1 MIKIKKRKCKECRNP
16 FTPSG
21 TVVVCSFDCAVAYGK
36 KTAAK
41 AAAKRDKEQAK
52 RHKEQRAK
60 ERKQK
65 ADFRKTDTK
74 WLKAKAQEYC
84 NRYIRIRD
92 ELCGCISCGTR
103 ADIKYDAGHFIPA
116 GRCIPLRYNELNIHK
131 QCTRCN
137 TYMGG
142 NPTPYE
148 AALRI
153 KLGNE
158 IVEWLKGQHEPIRYR
173 AEDYLRIIDDYKAKI
188 KLLQTGKMYA
198 DSTRKQKTIPKK
210 LEANS

>member
-1 MIKIKKRKCKECRNP
+1 MNKIKKRKCKECRNP
-16 FTPSG
+16 FTPHG
-21 TVVVCSFDCAVAYGK
+21 MVLVCSFDCAVAYGK

-41 AAAKRDKEQAK
+41 LEARKAKEVK
-52 RHKEQRAK
+52 AK

-65 ADFRKTDTK
+65 ADFRLKDTK
-74 WLKAKAQEYC
+74 WLKAKAQEHC
-84 NRYIRIRD
+84 NRYIRLRD
-92 ELCGCISCGTR
+92 EKCGCISCGTM

-158 IVEWLKGQHEPIRYR
+158 VVEWLKGPHDPIRYR
-173 AEDYLRIIDDYKAKI
+173 AEDYLRIIEEYKAKI
-188 KLLQTGKMYA
+188 KLLGKQN
-198 DSTRKQKTIPKK
+198 D
-210 LEANS
+210 

>member
-1 MIKIKKRKCKECRNP
+1 MIKQIKLKPCKECKTP
-16 FTPSG
+16 FPPYG
-21 TVVVCSFDCAVAYGK
+21 MQKVCSIKCAIQYANKQESAKK
-36 KTAAK
+36 KTLDRIAAK
-41 AAAKRDKEQAK
+41 AAKEQK
-52 RHKEQRAK
+52 AK

-65 ADFRKTDTK
+65 ADFRLTDTT

-84 NRYIRIRD
+84 NRYIRLRD
-92 ELCGCISCGTR
+92 EQNGCISCGTM

-116 GRCIPLRYNELNIHK
+116 GRCIPLRYNELNIHR

-153 KLGNE
+153 KLGDE
-158 IVEWLKGQHEPIRYR
+158 VVEWLKGPHEPVRYR
-173 AEDYLRIIDDYKAKI
+173 AEDYLLIIAEYKQKI
-188 KLLQTGKMYA
+188 KSL
-198 DSTRKQKTIPKK
+198 KTC
-210 LEANS
+210 

>member
-1 MIKIKKRKCKECRNP
+1 MKSTAVKQKACKICRARFRP
-16 FTPSG
+16 FNSLAL
-21 TVVVCSFDCAVAYGK
+21 VCSPKCAIEFARK
-36 KTAAK
+36 Q
-41 AAAKRDKEQAK
+41 AAANQIKLDRIEAK
-52 RHKEQRAK
+52 KSKEQRAK

-65 ADFRKTDTK
+65 ADFRRTDTK

-137 TYMGG
+137 THMSC
-142 NPTPYE
+142 NLTAYE

-158 IVEWLKGQHEPIRYR
+158 VVEWLKGPHEPIRYR
-173 AEDYLRIIDDYKAKI
+173 AEDYLRIIDEYKAKI
-188 KLLQTGKMYA
+188 KLLGKQN
-198 DSTRKQKTIPKK
+198 D
-210 LEANS
+210 

>member
-1 MIKIKKRKCKECRNP
+1 MQTKAIKKRKCKECRNP
-16 FTPSG
+16 FQPYG

-52 RHKEQRAK
+52 RNKERRAK
-60 ERKQK
+60 ERQQK
-65 ADFRKTDTK
+65 AEFRLKDTK

-84 NRYIRIRD
+84 NKYVRLRD
-92 ELCGCISCGTR
+92 DLFGCISCGTR

-137 TYMGG
+137 THMSG
-142 NPTPYE
+142 NLTAYE

-153 KLGNE
+153 KLGDKV
-158 IVEWLKGQHEPIRYR
+158 VEWLKGPHEPIRYR
-173 AEDYLRIIDDYKAKI
+173 AEDYLRIIDEYKAKI
-188 KLLQTGKMYA
+188 KLLGKQN
-198 DSTRKQKTIPKK
+198 D
-210 LEANS
+210 

>member
-1 MIKIKKRKCKECRNP
+1 MKSTAVKQKACKICRARFRP
-16 FTPSG
+16 FNSLAL
-21 TVVVCSFDCAVAYGK
+21 VCSPKCAIEFARK
-36 KTAAK
+36 Q
-41 AAAKRDKEQAK
+41 AAANQIKLDRIEAK
-52 RHKEQRAK
+52 KSKEQRAK

-65 ADFRKTDTK
+65 ADFRRTDTK

-137 TYMGG
+137 THMSG
-142 NPTPYE
+142 NLTAYE

-158 IVEWLKGQHEPIRYR
+158 VVEWLKGPHEPVRYR
-173 AEDYLRIIDDYKAKI
+173 PEDYLRIIDEYKAKI
-188 KLLQTGKMYA
+188 KLLGKQN
-198 DSTRKQKTIPKK
+198 D
-210 LEANS
+210 

>member
-1 MIKIKKRKCKECRNP
+1 MKSTAVKQKACKICRARFRP
-16 FTPSG
+16 FNSLAL
-21 TVVVCSFDCAVAYGK
+21 VCSPKCAIEFARK
-36 KTAAK
+36 Q
-41 AAAKRDKEQAK
+41 AAANQIKLDRIEAK
-52 RHKEQRAK
+52 KSKEQRAK

-65 ADFRKTDTK
+65 ADFRRTDTK
-74 WLKAKAQEYC
+74 WLKAKAQDYC

-137 TYMGG
+137 THMSG
-142 NPTPYE
+142 NLTAYE

-158 IVEWLKGQHEPIRYR
+158 VVEWLKGPHEPIRYR
-173 AEDYLRIIDDYKAKI
+173 AEDYLRIIDEYKAKI
-188 KLLQTGKMYA
+188 KLLGKQN
-198 DSTRKQKTIPKK
+198 D
-210 LEANS
+210 

>member
-1 MIKIKKRKCKECRNP
+1 MKSTAVKQKACKICRARFRP
-16 FTPSG
+16 FNSLAL
-21 TVVVCSFDCAVAYGK
+21 VCSPKCAIEFARK
-36 KTAAK
+36 Q
-41 AAAKRDKEQAK
+41 AAANQIKLDRIEAK
-52 RHKEQRAK
+52 KSKEQRAK

-65 ADFRKTDTK
+65 ADFRRTDTK

-116 GRCIPLRYNELNIHK
+116 GRCIPLRYNEINIHK

-137 TYMGG
+137 THMSG
-142 NPTPYE
+142 NLTAYE

-158 IVEWLKGQHEPIRYR
+158 VVEWLKGPHEPIRYR
-173 AEDYLRIIDDYKAKI
+173 AEDYLRIIDEYKAKI
-188 KLLQTGKMYA
+188 KLLGKQN
-198 DSTRKQKTIPKK
+198 D
-210 LEANS
+210 

>member
-1 MIKIKKRKCKECRNP
+1 MKSTAVKQKACKICRARFRP
-16 FTPSG
+16 FNSLAL
-21 TVVVCSFDCAVAYGK
+21 VCSPKCAIEFARK
-36 KTAAK
+36 Q
-41 AAAKRDKEQAK
+41 AAANQIKLDRIEAK
-52 RHKEQRAK
+52 KSKEQRAK

-65 ADFRKTDTK
+65 ADFRRTDTK

-137 TYMGG
+137 THMSG
-142 NPTPYE
+142 NLTAYE

-158 IVEWLKGQHEPIRYR
+158 VVEWLKGPHEPIRYR
-173 AEDYLRIIDDYKAKI
+173 AEDYLRIIDEYKAKI
-188 KLLQTGKMYA
+188 KLLGKQN
-198 DSTRKQKTIPKK
+198 D
-210 LEANS
+210 

>member
-16 FTPSG
+16 FVPYG
-21 TVVVCSFDCAVAYGK
+21 MAVVCSFDCAVAYGK
-36 KTAAK
+36 KKTAADQMIINRIDKRK
-41 AAAKRDKEQAK
+41 A
-52 RHKEQRAK
+52 KEQRAK

-65 ADFRKTDTK
+65 ADFRLKDTK

-84 NRYIRIRD
+84 NRYIRMRD

-137 TYMGG
+137 TRLSG
-142 NPTPYE
+142 NLTAYE
-148 AALRI
+148 SALRI
-153 KLGNE
+153 KLSNE
-158 IVEWLKGQHEPIRYR
+158 VVEWLKGPHDPVRYR
-173 AEDYLRIIDDYKAKI
+173 AEDYLRIIEEYKAKI
-188 KLLQTGKMYA
+188 KLLGK
-198 DSTRKQKTIPKK
+198 
-210 LEANS
+210 

>member
-1 MIKIKKRKCKECRNP
+1 MKSTAVKQKACKICRARFRP
-16 FTPSG
+16 FNSLAL
-21 TVVVCSFDCAVAYGK
+21 VCSPKCAIEFARK
-36 KTAAK
+36 Q
-41 AAAKRDKEQAK
+41 AAANQIKLDRIEAK
-52 RHKEQRAK
+52 KSKEQRAK

-65 ADFRKTDTK
+65 ADFRMTDTK

-137 TYMGG
+137 THMSG
-142 NPTPYE
+142 NLTAYE

-158 IVEWLKGQHEPIRYR
+158 VVEWLKGPHEPIRYR
-173 AEDYLRIIDDYKAKI
+173 AEDYLRIIDEYKAKI
-188 KLLQTGKMYA
+188 KLLGKQN
-198 DSTRKQKTIPKK
+198 D
-210 LEANS
+210 

>member
-1 MIKIKKRKCKECRNP
+1 MAISSMQIKKRKCKECRTP
-16 FTPSG
+16 FTPHG
-21 TVVVCSFDCAVAYGK
+21 MVLVCSFDCALAYGK

-41 AAAKRDKEQAK
+41 AEARKA
-52 RHKEQRAK
+52 KEQRAK

-65 ADFRKTDTK
+65 ADFRRTDTK

-84 NRYIRIRD
+84 NRYIRLRD

-137 TYMGG
+137 THMSG
-142 NPTPYE
+142 NLTAYE
-148 AALRI
+148 AALRL
-153 KLGNE
+153 KLGDKV
-158 IVEWLKGQHEPIRYR
+158 VEWLKGPHKPIRYR
-173 AEDYLRIIDDYKAKI
+173 AEDYLRIIEEYKAKI
-188 KLLQTGKMYA
+188 KLLQTVEQN
-198 DSTRKQKTIPKK
+198 D
-210 LEANS
+210 

>member
-1 MIKIKKRKCKECRNP
+1 MKSTAVKQKACKICRARFRP
-16 FTPSG
+16 FNSLAL
-21 TVVVCSFDCAVAYGK
+21 VCSLKCAIEFARK
-36 KTAAK
+36 Q
-41 AAAKRDKEQAK
+41 AAANQIKLDRIEAK
-52 RHKEQRAK
+52 KSKEQRAK

-65 ADFRKTDTK
+65 ADFRRTDTK

-137 TYMGG
+137 THMSG
-142 NPTPYE
+142 NLTAYE

-158 IVEWLKGQHEPIRYR
+158 VVEWLKGPHEPIRYR
-173 AEDYLRIIDDYKAKI
+173 AEDYLRIIDEYKAKI
-188 KLLQTGKMYA
+188 KLLGKQN
-198 DSTRKQKTIPKK
+198 D
-210 LEANS
+210 